1 MRSKS
6 GKLKDFKA
14 PVSGSNGVGAGT
26 WPLVINDAG
35 DVAGFVLD
43 DAQVVHG
50 FVRTP

>member
-1 MRSKS
+1 VRSKS
-6 GKLKDFKA
+6 GKLRDFKA
-14 PVSGSNGVGAGT
+14 KHAGAGGGEGT

-43 DAQVVHG
+43 DALVVHG